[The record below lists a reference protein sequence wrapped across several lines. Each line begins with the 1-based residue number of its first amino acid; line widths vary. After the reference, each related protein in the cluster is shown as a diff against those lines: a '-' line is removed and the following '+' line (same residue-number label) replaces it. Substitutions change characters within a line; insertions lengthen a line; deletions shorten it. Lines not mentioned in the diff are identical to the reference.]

1 MSINRNGFIR
11 NFQFNSKTGH
21 TSYPLVLGKLGIILA
36 ACAIVGCSQ
45 KDLTPT
51 TAERVKLV
59 AERQKTDPNSS
70 LPKPTNVPSADKSNQ
85 VAEGSS
91 PRVERTADASKSD
104 GTAEVRVR

>member
-11 NFQFNSKTGH
+11 NFQFNRRTSH
-21 TSYPLVLGKLGIILA
+21 TSYPVVIGKLGIIFV

-45 KDLTPT
+45 KDNTPT

-59 AERQKTDPNSS
+59 EERQKTDPNSS
-70 LPKPTNVPSADKSNQ
+70 PPKPTNVPSADKSNQ

-91 PRVERTADASKSD
+91 PRVERTADVSKPD